1 MSTQENRPTGGRLR
15 AWFFCPTK
23 KNGPVKTRP
32 FGREAC
38 IVTALQKKYSI
49 FRACRPL
56 RLYAR
61 KGLHNPRWGG
71 CCRLMFQM
79 AISWSVRGASSRP

>member
-32 FGREAC
+32 FGREAR

-56 RLYAR
+56 RLYASMETT
-61 KGLHNPRWGG
+61 P
-71 CCRLMFQM
+71 F
-79 AISWSVRGASSRP
+79 SVLPLKRS